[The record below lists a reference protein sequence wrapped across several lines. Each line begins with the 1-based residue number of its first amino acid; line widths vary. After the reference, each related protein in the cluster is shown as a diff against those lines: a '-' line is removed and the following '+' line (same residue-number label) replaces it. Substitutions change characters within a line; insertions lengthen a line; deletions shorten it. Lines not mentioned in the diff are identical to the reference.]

1 MKMTKNDVFPSLK
14 ERRNEITTL
23 YSLPPRSD
31 NIWILKPRNQIDK
44 ISIVSDNMFHTIFN
58 HPKGKKYIAYLISL
72 FLKIDNDTLL
82 KHCEINETIITVKMN
97 NNSSIEVLHRN
108 NRQFS
113 VMVKKSKNY
122 DKYRQSILINFNNF
136 SFLGKDETYYINYI
150 KDEEGIVLTDDIMII
165 NIYIPNLLKN
175 AIIQVLK
182 AQMKQKNISMP

>member
-82 KHCEINETIITVKMN
+82 KHMKIISN
-97 NNSSIEVLHRN
+97 
-108 NRQFS
+108 
-113 VMVKKSKNY
+113 
-122 DKYRQSILINFNNF
+122 D
-136 SFLGKDETYYINYI
+136 
-150 KDEEGIVLTDDIMII
+150 
-165 NIYIPNLLKN
+165 
-175 AIIQVLK
+175 VLK
-182 AQMKQKNISMP
+182 IKLLMFPKDVTLFVK